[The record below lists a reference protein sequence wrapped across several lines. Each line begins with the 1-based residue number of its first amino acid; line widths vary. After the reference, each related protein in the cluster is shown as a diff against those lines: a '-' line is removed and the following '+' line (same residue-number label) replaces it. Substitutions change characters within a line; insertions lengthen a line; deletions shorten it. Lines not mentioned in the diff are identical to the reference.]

1 MIRVGLTGGIA
12 AGKSVAGSRL
22 VELGI
27 TVVDYDQLARDV
39 VVPGS
44 PGYLGVVEHFGS
56 AILAEDATIDRA
68 ALAAAVFGDD
78 EALDHL
84 EGIIHPLVI
93 AEGQH
98 LDDLAEARGEAI
110 MVHSIPLLVEAA
122 GPEVFDTVIVID
134 APAEVRVERLVSGR
148 QMTEEEAWARIDA
161 QSDDDVRLE
170 AADVVWDGSGTEE
183 NLRRQVDEWVEDVRS
198 NGLAFRPNA
207 ERTTFLVTE
216 DGVPDKKRSA

>member
-12 AGKSVAGSRL
+12 AGKSVAGARL
-22 VELGI
+22 TELGI

-44 PGYLGVVEHFGS
+44 VGYASVVEDFGP
-56 AILAEDATIDRA
+56 AILGDDATIDRA
-68 ALAAAVFGDD
+68 ALAAAVFGND
-78 EALDHL
+78 EALDRL

-98 LDDLAEARGEAI
+98 LDDLAEARGEAM

-134 APAEVRVERLVSGR
+134 APPEIRVERLVAGR
-148 QMTEEEAWARIDA
+148 EMTEEEAWARIDA
-161 QSDDDVRLE
+161 QSDDEVRLQ

-183 NLRRQVDEWVEDVRS
+183 NLRRQVDEWVEDIRS
-198 NGLAFRPNA
+198 NGLSFRPNS
-207 ERTTFLVTE
+207 ERTKFLVTE
-216 DGVPDKKRSA
+216 DVPDKLR